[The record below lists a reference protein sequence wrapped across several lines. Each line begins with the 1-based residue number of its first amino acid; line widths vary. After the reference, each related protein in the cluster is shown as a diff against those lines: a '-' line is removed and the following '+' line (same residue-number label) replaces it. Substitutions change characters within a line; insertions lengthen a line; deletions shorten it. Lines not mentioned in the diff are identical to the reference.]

1 MSRVIWIAVGAVG
14 GIVLYR
20 KGQAMLDDAREQGVI
35 TSAQKAGAAAAGTI
49 ATATTIAGKV
59 LNTNTNAQGAK

>member
-1 MSRVIWIAVGAVG
+1 MSRVVWLAVGAVG

-20 KGQAMLDDAREQGVI
+20 KGQAMLDEAREQGVL

-49 ATATTIAGKV
+49 VTATTIAGKV

>member
-1 MSRVIWIAVGAVG
+1 MSKIVWLAVGAVG

-20 KGQAMLDDAREQGVI
+20 KGQSMVEEAREQGVI
-35 TSAQKAGAAAAGTI
+35 ASAQKAGAAAAGTL

-59 LNTNTNAQGAK
+59 LNTSTNAQGVK

>member
-1 MSRVIWIAVGAVG
+1 MSRVIWLAMGAVG

-20 KGQAMLDDAREQGVI
+20 KGQSMLDDAREQGVI

-49 ATATTIAGKV
+49 AAATTIAGKV
-59 LNTNTNAQGAK
+59 LNTSSQGDK

>member
-1 MSRVIWIAVGAVG
+1 MSRVVWLAVGAVG

-20 KGQAMLDDAREQGVI
+20 KGQAMIEEAREQGVI
-35 TSAQKAGAAAAGTI
+35 TSAQKAGAAAAGTL

-59 LNTNTNAQGAK
+59 LNTSTNAQGAK

>member
-1 MSRVIWIAVGAVG
+1 MSRVIWLAVGAVG

-20 KGQAMLDDAREQGVI
+20 KGQSILDEAREQGVI
-35 TSAQKAGAAAAGTI
+35 SSAQKAGAAAAGTI

-59 LNTNTNAQGAK
+59 LNTNAQGAK

>member
-1 MSRVIWIAVGAVG
+1 VGAVG

-20 KGQAMLDDAREQGVI
+20 KGQSMLDDAREQGVI

-49 ATATTIAGKV
+49 AAATTIAGKV
-59 LNTNTNAQGAK
+59 LNTSSQGDK